1 MINVIKKVTALTVAT
16 ASLFTVA
23 FANEYDTMLISE
35 APDAQV
41 DVMREPTYLTKTGTV
56 TEIVTEEFKSVTI
69 DVEGEEYTL
78 NVDDATV
85 IINADGMPLALEEI
99 KAGDVITGV
108 HNMAMTMSIPPQSYA
123 KVITVVSED
132 KAAPAY
138 LEVAKTEETE
148 DGIKLYDAADNY
160 IITIVNETVVEPYKT
175 RNIVTAADITEGS
188 RVLAFFDM
196 MTLSI
201 PAQAVANK
209 VIILPAEVVIEEET
223 EELPEIA
230 DIDVIEKEHTYFTK
244 VGVVKEIL
252 ENQVVIDF
260 EGSEFA
266 LNVGNSTVLLDAND
280 MPIGISDIKVG
291 DSVTATHNA
300 ATTRSLP
307 PQSYARV
314 IVVNAQDKAAPL
326 YVEVSKKEETE
337 DGVKLYDKDDNY
349 IITLTSETVFEPY
362 KTRNIVTAQDIKEGS
377 EILVYTD
384 IMTLSLPA
392 QAVAN
397 KVIVFPAKVES
408 ELVEIDGVS
417 MVALRALAETL
428 GYNVWW
434 NDDMSI
440 ELKKYETTI
449 KLAIGYD
456 ELTIDGEV
464 FALANAPVLNVDK
477 TFVPVEVFE
486 KITAKEYDI
495 MVCED
500 KLEVR

>member
-1 MINVIKKVTALTVAT
+1 MIKSLKKITALAVAMT
-16 ASLFTVA
+16 TFFTVG
-23 FANEYDTMLISE
+23 FANDIMLISE
-35 APDAQV
+35 NPDAQV

-56 TEIVTEEFKSVTI
+56 TEIVTEEFKSITI

-78 NVDDATV
+78 NVDDETV
-85 IINADGMPLALEEI
+85 IINADGMPLAFEEI
-99 KAGDVITGV
+99 KVDDVITGV

-123 KVITVVSED
+123 KVITVVSEE

-138 LEVAKTEETE
+138 LEVAKKEETE
-148 DGIKLYDAADNY
+148 DGIKLYDKADNY
-160 IITIVNETVVEPYKT
+160 IITIMNETVVEPYKT
-175 RNIVTAADITEGS
+175 RNIVTVADITEGS

-209 VIILPAEVVIEEET
+209 VIVLPAEVAIEDST

-244 VGVVKEIL
+244 VGVVKETL
-252 ENQVVIDF
+252 ENQIVIDF
-260 EGSEFA
+260 EGNAFA
-266 LNVGNSTVLLDAND
+266 LNVGNSTVLVNADG
-280 MPIGISDIKVG
+280 MPVNFADIKVG
-291 DSVTATHNA
+291 DTITATHNA

-314 IVVNAQDKAAPL
+314 IVVNEEGKAAPL

-349 IITLTSETVFEPY
+349 IITLTNETVVEPY
-362 KTRNIVTAQDIKEGS
+362 KTRNIVTASDIIEGS

-397 KVIVFPAKVES
+397 RVIVFPAKAES
-408 ELVEIDGVS
+408 QIEEIDGVG

-428 GYNVWW
+428 GFNVLW
-434 NDDMSI
+434 NDDMTI

-449 KLAIGYD
+449 KLAIGD
-456 ELTIDGEV
+456 KKLTIDGEI
-464 FALANAPVLNVDK
+464 FELENTPVLNIDK

-486 KITAKEYDI
+486 KITAKDYDLT
-495 MVCED
+495 VYAN

>member
-1 MINVIKKVTALTVAT
+1 MINVIKKATALAVAT

-23 FANEYDTMLISE
+23 FANDIMLISE
-35 APDAQV
+35 APEAQV

-56 TEIVTEEFKSVTI
+56 TEIITDEFKSVTI

-85 IINADGMPLALEEI
+85 IINADGMPLALSEI
-99 KAGDVITGV
+99 KTGDVITGV
-108 HNMAMTMSIPPQSYA
+108 HDMAMTMSIPPQSYA
-123 KVITVVSED
+123 FVLTVVSEE

-138 LEVAKTEETE
+138 VEVSKKEETE
-148 DGIKLYDAADNY
+148 DGIKLYDKADNY
-160 IITIVNETVVEPYKT
+160 IITIVDETVVEPYKT
-175 RNIVTAADITEGS
+175 RNIVTADDITEGS

-209 VIILPAEVVIEEET
+209 VIILPAEIVVEET

-230 DIDVIEKEHTYFTK
+230 DIDVIEKEYTYFTK
-244 VGVVKEIL
+244 VGEVKEIL

-260 EGSEFA
+260 EDSEFA
-266 LNVGNSTVLLDAND
+266 LNIGNSTKIVNADG
-280 MPIGISDIKVG
+280 MPINFADIKVG
-291 DSVTATHNA
+291 DTITATHNA

-307 PQSYARV
+307 PQSFARV
-314 IVVNAQDKAAPL
+314 IVVNEESKAAPL

-337 DGVKLYDKDDNY
+337 DGVKVYDKDDNY
-349 IITLTSETVFEPY
+349 IITLTNETVVEPY
-362 KTRNIVTAQDIKEGS
+362 KTRNIVTASDISEGS

-392 QAVAN
+392 QAAASR
-397 KVIVFPAKVES
+397 VIIFPAKVES
-408 ELVEIDGVS
+408 TIEEIDGVG
-417 MVALRALAETL
+417 MVALRALAEEL

-440 ELKKYETTI
+440 ELKKFETTI
-449 KLAIGYD
+449 KLAIGHD

-464 FALANAPVLNVDK
+464 FALSNAPVLNVDK

-486 KITAKEYDI
+486 KITAKDYDLT
-495 MVCED
+495 VAAN

>member
-1 MINVIKKVTALTVAT
+1 MINVIKKATALAVAT

-23 FANEYDTMLISE
+23 MANEYDIMLISE
-35 APDAQV
+35 APEAQV

-56 TEIVTEEFKSVTI
+56 TEIITEEFKSVTI

-85 IINADGMPLALEEI
+85 IINADGMPIAFEEI
-99 KAGDVITGV
+99 KLGNVITGV
-108 HNMAMTMSIPPQSYA
+108 HDMAMTMSIPPQSYA
-123 KVITVVSED
+123 FVLTVVSEE

-138 LEVAKTEETE
+138 IEVAKKEETE
-148 DGIKLYDAADNY
+148 DGIKLYDKADNY
-160 IITIVNETVVEPYKT
+160 IITIVEETVVEPYKT

-188 RVLAFFDM
+188 RVLAFFDV

-209 VIILPAEVVIEEET
+209 VIILPAEVAEEET

-230 DIDVIEKEHTYFTK
+230 DIDVIEKEYTYFTK
-244 VGVVKEIL
+244 VGEVKEIL

-260 EGSEFA
+260 EESEFA
-266 LNVGNSTVLLDAND
+266 LNIGNSTKIVNADG
-280 MPIGISDIKVG
+280 MPINFADIKVG
-291 DSVTATHNA
+291 DTITATHNA
-300 ATTRSLP
+300 TTTRSLP
-307 PQSYARV
+307 PQSFARV
-314 IVVNAQDKAAPL
+314 IVVNEESKAAPL
-326 YVEVSKKEETE
+326 YVEVSKKEETK
-337 DGVKLYDKDDNY
+337 DGVKVYDKDDNY
-349 IITLTSETVFEPY
+349 IITLTNETVVEPY
-362 KTRNIVTAQDIKEGS
+362 KTRNIVTAADISEGS

-392 QAVAN
+392 QAVASR
-397 KVIVFPAKVES
+397 VIIFPAKVES
-408 ELVEIDGVS
+408 TIEEIDGVG
-417 MVALRALAETL
+417 MVALRALAEEL

-434 NDDMSI
+434 KDDMSI
-440 ELKKYETTI
+440 ELKKFETTI

-464 FALANAPVLNVDK
+464 FALSNVPVLNADK

-486 KITAKEYDI
+486 KITAKDYDLT
-495 MVCED
+495 VVAN

>member
-35 APDAQV
+35 TPDVQV
-41 DVMREPTYLTKTGTV
+41 DVMREPTYFTKTGKV
-56 TEIVTEEFKSVTI
+56 TEIITEEFKSVTI

-85 IINADGMPLALEEI
+85 IINADGMPLTLEEI

-123 KVITVVSED
+123 KVITVVSEE

-138 LEVAKTEETE
+138 IEVAKKEETE
-148 DGIKLYDAADNY
+148 DGIKLYDKADNY

-188 RVLAFFDM
+188 RVLAFFNV

-209 VIILPAEVVIEEET
+209 VIILPAEVAYEET
-223 EELPEIA
+223 KELPEIT

-244 VGVVKEIL
+244 VGEVKELL

-266 LNVGNSTVLLDAND
+266 LNVGNSTVIVDANG
-280 MPIGISDIKVG
+280 MPVNFADIKVG
-291 DSVTATHNA
+291 ATITATHDA
-300 ATTRSLP
+300 AVTRSIP

-314 IVVNAQDKAAPL
+314 IVVNEEGKAAPL
-326 YVEVSKKEETE
+326 YVEVSKKEETI
-337 DGVKLYDKDDNY
+337 DGIKLYDKDDNY

-392 QAVAN
+392 QAVASR
-397 KVIVFPAKVES
+397 VIIFPAKVES
-408 ELVEIDGVS
+408 AIEEIDGVG
-417 MVALRALAETL
+417 MVALRALAESL
-428 GYNVWW
+428 GYNVFW
-434 NDDMSI
+434 NDDMTI

-449 KLAIGYD
+449 KLAIGNKK
-456 ELTIDGEV
+456 LTIDGED
-464 FALANAPVLNVDK
+464 FTLENHPVLNVDK
-477 TFVPVEVFE
+477 TYVPVEVFE
-486 KITAKEYDI
+486 KITAKDYDLTVVAGKI
-495 MVCED
+495 
-500 KLEVR
+500 EVR